1 MTTKRESFIAS
12 TNGYFINDMKEQ
24 LNAVDKSMIL
34 TVTGTWSGLLENL
47 SPEEHQS
54 VFFDR
59 DFLGLNFEDNMRSVF
74 ARFQRIPAAV
84 LMYGQCEP
92 LFGFRLYKQG
102 FNCIIPGFEKKDV
115 CRKIL
120 YNFILGGKNYF
131 PDEIHTLINNRD
143 YLLFPDCYREITP
156 SQITI
161 LKKIA
166 KGKTLDQVSRE
177 SKCARGTVASQLF
190 RIRRKLGARTNAD
203 AVRICIS
210 AGLLNVKSGDFYDC
224 KD

>member
-1 MTTKRESFIAS
+1 MTTKRKSFIAS

-24 LNAVDKSMIL
+24 LNAVDESMIV
-34 TVTGTWSGLLENL
+34 TVTDTWNILLAGL
-47 SPEEHQS
+47 SPEEHQMI
-54 VFFDR
+54 FFDR
-59 DFLGLNFEDNMRSVF
+59 DFLGLNFENNMHNVF
-74 ARFQRIPAAV
+74 ERFQRIPIAV

-102 FNCIIPGFEKKDV
+102 FNCIIPEFEKKND
-115 CRKIL
+115 CGKIL

-131 PDEIHTLINNRD
+131 PEGIHTLINNRD

-156 SQITI
+156 NQIMI

-190 RIRRKLGARTNAD
+190 RIRRKLGAHTNAD
-203 AVRICIS
+203 AVRICMS
-210 AGLLNVKSGDFYDC
+210 SGLLNVKGGDFYDC